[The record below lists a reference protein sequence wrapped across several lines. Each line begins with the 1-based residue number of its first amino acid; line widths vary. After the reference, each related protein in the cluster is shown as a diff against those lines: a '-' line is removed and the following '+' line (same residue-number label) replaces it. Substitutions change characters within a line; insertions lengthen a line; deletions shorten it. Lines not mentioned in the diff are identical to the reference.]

1 MSPDEKEL
9 FLRILSRRLLEE
21 KQANSSPSVGDG
33 EYLRSLSDSTGRI
46 GEGELEE
53 REGWGERRSISLGEA
68 AAGEEKT
75 GGCLTKV
82 EDQASPNP
90 SLEQECL
97 GEPFSSL
104 SSLSNFLKRRDGVRE
119 EKERVREEK
128 ERVKEE
134 EERSKQLSIEAP
146 ARDSRE
152 CTRQLGRSP
161 QQVFTIQISHN

>member
-1 MSPDEKEL
+1 MSPDEKEPSGKTI
-9 FLRILSRRLLEE
+9 LRILSRRLLEE
-21 KQANSSPSVGDG
+21 KQASSSPSVGDG

-46 GEGELEE
+46 GELEE

-82 EDQASPNP
+82 EDQASPNHP

-104 SSLSNFLKRRDGVRE
+104 SSLSNFLKRREGVRE
-119 EKERVREEK
+119 EKEKVKEEK
-128 ERVKEE
+128 ERT
-134 EERSKQLSIEAP
+134 KQLSIEAP
-146 ARDSRE
+146 AQDSRE

>member
-75 GGCLTKV
+75 GGCLDKIT
-82 EDQASPNP
+82 DQASPNP

-104 SSLSNFLKRRDGVRE
+104 SSLSNFLKRREV
-119 EKERVREEK
+119 VREEK
-128 ERVKEE
+128 ERVKEEEERIKE

>member
-1 MSPDEKEL
+1 MSPDEKEPSGKII
-9 FLRILSRRLLEE
+9 LRILSRRLLEE

-104 SSLSNFLKRRDGVRE
+104 SSLSNFLKRREGA
-119 EKERVREEK
+119 REEK

>member
-9 FLRILSRRLLEE
+9 SGKTILRILFPRLLEE
-21 KQANSSPSVGDG
+21 KQASSSPSVGDG

-82 EDQASPNP
+82 EDQASTNP

-104 SSLSNFLKRRDGVRE
+104 SSLSNFLKRREGA
-119 EKERVREEK
+119 REEK

>member
-1 MSPDEKEL
+1 MSPDEKEPSGKTI
-9 FLRILSRRLLEE
+9 LRILSRRLLEE
-21 KQANSSPSVGDG
+21 KQASSSPSVGDG
-33 EYLRSLSDSTGRI
+33 EYLRSLSDSTGRII

-82 EDQASPNP
+82 EDQASPNHP

-104 SSLSNFLKRRDGVRE
+104 SSLSNFLKRREGVRE
-119 EKERVREEK
+119 EKEKVKEEK
-128 ERVKEE
+128 ERT
-134 EERSKQLSIEAP
+134 KQLSIEAP
-146 ARDSRE
+146 AQDSRE

>member
-1 MSPDEKEL
+1 MSPDEKEPSGKTI
-9 FLRILSRRLLEE
+9 LRILSPRLLEE
-21 KQANSSPSVGDG
+21 KQASSSPSVGDG

-104 SSLSNFLKRRDGVRE
+104 SSLSNFLKRREV
-119 EKERVREEK
+119 VREEK